1 MFVYTYSIYIFIHEY
16 IYREGKL
23 LKSQLSQFVSVFQPL
38 SDESCEYH
46 NICKKHFLLFTL
58 RHVIFI
64 MIFLY
69 NSHFTLFNNIFALL
83 STKWNGQI
91 IVTDEFNINSFSE
104 SENYSENLKKHD
116 LIQLLEKPTSSGTNL
131 IYHISSNLT
140 KANSQNVQLCDEI
153 IDHDVPYVIA
163 NIQWRRF
170 EQRYKCMCDGKL

>member
-1 MFVYTYSIYIFIHEY
+1 MYYIYINNYVYIYIIMYVYTYSIYIFIHEY

-23 LKSQLSQFVSVFQPL
+23 LKSQLSQLVSVFRPF
-38 SDESCEYH
+38 SSESCEYH

-116 LIQLLEKPTSSGTNL
+116 LIQLIEKPTSSGTNL
-131 IYHISSNLT
+131 IDHIFKSN
-140 KANSQNVQLCDEI
+140 KSDFA
-153 IDHDVPYVIA
+153 
-163 NIQWRRF
+163 
-170 EQRYKCMCDGKL
+170 KCTAM